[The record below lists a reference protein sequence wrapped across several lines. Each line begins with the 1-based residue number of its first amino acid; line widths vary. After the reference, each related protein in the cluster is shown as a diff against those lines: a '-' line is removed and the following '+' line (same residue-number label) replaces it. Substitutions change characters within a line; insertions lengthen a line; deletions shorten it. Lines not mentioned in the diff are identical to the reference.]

1 MSRNAPHETTL
12 ILASGSPRRQ
22 ELIRLLGLP
31 VEVMPSNVD
40 EHTPSDWTPV
50 QIVEGLSLRKASSIK
65 DRLAGQAAGSKIVV
79 GSDTIVVLDGEVMG
93 KPADTDDAFRMLKR
107 LSGRVHEVYTG
118 VSLVR
123 LDDGKTVTAHRATRV
138 RMRELSDGQISRYVA
153 SGEPMDKAGAYGIQ
167 ELGAL
172 LVEAIEGDFFTVVG
186 FPVSLVSE
194 MLESYGL
201 TTP

>member
-1 MSRNAPHETTL
+1 MSTTAQNETTL

-31 VEVMPSNVD
+31 VKVNPSNAD
-40 EHTPSDWTPV
+40 EDVPSDWTPA
-50 QIVEGLSLRKASSIK
+50 QIVEGLSLRKASSVK
-65 DRLAGQAAGSKIVV
+65 DRVAGQAPGSSIVV
-79 GSDTIVVLDGEVMG
+79 GSDTIVVLDREVMG
-93 KPADTDDAFRMLKR
+93 KPTDADDAFGMLKR
-107 LSGRVHEVYTG
+107 LSGKTHEVFTG
-118 VSLVR
+118 VTLSR
-123 LDDGKTVTAHRATRV
+123 LSDGLTVTAHRATRV
-138 RMRELSDGQISRYVA
+138 RMRELTDEQITRYVA

-172 LVEAIEGDFFTVVG
+172 LVEAIEGDFFAVVG

-194 MLESYGL
+194 MLETYGI